1 MKVGRV
7 AVPKTL
13 HLSRE
18 LAFDSHKA
26 NLLAQAFTARVCRA
40 IKSLLK
46 APHSLS
52 TETSYSVYAES
63 IHGTGYRQPLWE
75 FCPAKVAFRKDVLLG
90 NVFYLPVGA

>member
-1 MKVGRV
+1 M
-7 AVPKTL
+7 PKPP

-18 LAFDSHKA
+18 LAFDSHEA

-46 APHSLS
+46 ALHSLS
-52 TETSYSVYAES
+52 TETSYAY
-63 IHGTGYRQPLWE
+63 HGTGYRQPLWE

>member
-1 MKVGRV
+1 M
-7 AVPKTL
+7 PKTL

-46 APHSLS
+46 APHSSS